1 MFVFS
6 PNTGKCGPEK
16 TSYLD
21 TFHPVVYLACQYM
34 SHEGLHHSSR
44 ESSNNYAVLYHSGFL
59 KNTVYLKNAKERY
72 SGKTTIVK

>member
-1 MFVFS
+1 
-6 PNTGKCGPEK
+6 
-16 TSYLD
+16 
-21 TFHPVVYLACQYM
+21 M